1 MMQNLNELIEN
12 YCEITGR
19 PAASLSVMEYLQ
31 FATSTAVM
39 GPNIQ
44 QTRPVEPVVRE
55 MQPIKVASQKEEHVT
70 PVSER
75 PVEKKVVE
83 TKPMPKPQ
91 QQNNVLD
98 MLRSVSG

>member
-1 MMQNLNELIEN
+1 M
-12 YCEITGR
+12 
-19 PAASLSVMEYLQ
+19 
-31 FATSTAVM
+31 
-39 GPNIQ
+39 
-44 QTRPVEPVVRE
+44 RE
-55 MQPIKVASQKEEHVT
+55 TQPIKVTSQKEERVT

-83 TKPMPKPQ
+83 AKPMPKP

>member
-1 MMQNLNELIEN
+1 MNPYLTELIEN

-39 GPNIQ
+39 GQNIQ

-55 MQPIKVASQKEEHVT
+55 TQPVKVVPQKEEQT
-70 PVSER
+70 TFASER

-83 TKPMPKPQ
+83 AKPQ

>member
-1 MMQNLNELIEN
+1 MNPYITELIEN
-12 YCEITGR
+12 YCELTGR

-39 GPNIQ
+39 GQNVQ
-44 QTRPVEPVVRE
+44 QTRSVEPVVRE
-55 MQPIKVASQKEEHVT
+55 TQPINVASQKEERVT

-83 TKPMPKPQ
+83 AKPMPKP